1 MRSLLIIFCGVFLS
15 TAAKVYAQYGYGID
29 VPSKAAVLHLNAS
42 NKGLLVSRVS
52 LLDTHT
58 FLQNPFAHD
67 SFSANSLLVYN
78 LSNQNDVTPG
88 FYYWTTDGTTGKWN
102 RLITDAE
109 TIEPWQIQ
117 GTMDKASENTQDIYQ
132 LGSVVI
138 GKNST
143 TTNVMLDVAGAL
155 RVGELSTE
163 SVGNHSIGAGF
174 EAEASGDNSS
184 AFGHRTIASGPNS
197 SAFGHSSKATD
208 WYSFAAGR
216 DTEAYGTGATSF
228 GRGSK
233 AHGHYSFAAGRR
245 SVAGTLHEAVL
256 DRKST
261 RLNSSHV
268 AISYAV

>member
-102 RLITDAE
+102 RLIR
-109 TIEPWQIQ
+109 
-117 GTMDKASENTQDIYQ
+117 SEEHT
-132 LGSVVI
+132 S
-138 GKNST
+138 
-143 TTNVMLDVAGAL
+143 
-155 RVGELSTE
+155 ELQSR
-163 SVGNHSIGAGF
+163 
-174 EAEASGDNSS
+174 
-184 AFGHRTIASGPNS
+184 GHL
-197 SAFGHSSKATD
+197 
-208 WYSFAAGR
+208 
-216 DTEAYGTGATSF
+216 
-228 GRGSK
+228 
-233 AHGHYSFAAGRR
+233 
-245 SVAGTLHEAVL
+245 VC
-256 DRKST
+256 
-261 RLNSSHV
+261 RLLLEKKKKK
-268 AISYAV
+268 

>member
-1 MRSLLIIFCGVFLS
+1 MKKLFAICLGVFFS
-15 TAAKVYAQYGYGID
+15 TAVQVYAQYGYGID
-29 VPSKAAVLHLNAS
+29 VPSKAAVIHLNAA
-42 NKGLLVSRVS
+42 NKGLLISRVS

-117 GTMDKASENTQDIYQ
+117 GT
-132 LGSVVI
+132 
-138 GKNST
+138 
-143 TTNVMLDVAGAL
+143 
-155 RVGELSTE
+155 
-163 SVGNHSIGAGF
+163 
-174 EAEASGDNSS
+174 
-184 AFGHRTIASGPNS
+184 
-197 SAFGHSSKATD
+197 
-208 WYSFAAGR
+208 
-216 DTEAYGTGATSF
+216 
-228 GRGSK
+228 
-233 AHGHYSFAAGRR
+233 
-245 SVAGTLHEAVL
+245 

-268 AISYAV
+268 AISYAVFCLKK